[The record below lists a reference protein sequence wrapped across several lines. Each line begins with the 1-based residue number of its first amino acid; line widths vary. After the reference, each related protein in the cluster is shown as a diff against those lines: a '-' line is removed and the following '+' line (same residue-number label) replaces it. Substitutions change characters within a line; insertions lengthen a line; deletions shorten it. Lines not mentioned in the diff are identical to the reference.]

1 MMRNALEKE
10 GWWKG
15 KCREH
20 DLDDFLLKISNH
32 LGQPIGARRKT
43 FVVEILKPQSADSA
57 RKNSL
62 SAQYE
67 LTAFPF
73 HIDTAHWPIP
83 CRYIVLGCKSP
94 GSCGR
99 KTLLIDWKSL
109 QIKASEVDLLKKAVF
124 LVKDGRRSF
133 YSPILSENESFIRYD
148 IGCMYAS
155 DRESEMALQI
165 LESKLEKANKKEVAW
180 EENDVLV
187 MDNWRI
193 LHGRS
198 DSNDALS
205 IKSSREL
212 HRVLVK

>member
-1 MMRNALEKE
+1 MRNTLENQ

-15 KCREH
+15 KCSEH
-20 DLDDFLLKISNH
+20 DLDEILIKISNH

-43 FVVEILKPQSADSA
+43 SVIEILKPQSADSA
-57 RKNSL
+57 YKNSL

-73 HIDTAHWPIP
+73 HIDTAHWTIP
-83 CRYIVLGCKSP
+83 CRYIVFGCKSP
-94 GSCGR
+94 GTCGR
-99 KTLLIDWKSL
+99 KTLLIDWGSL
-109 QIKASEVDLLKKAVF
+109 QIKAPEVDLLKKAIF
-124 LVKDGRRSF
+124 LVKDGGRSF
-133 YSPILSENESFIRYD
+133 YSSILSENEPFIRYD
-148 IGCMYAS
+148 TGCMHTS
-155 DRESEMALQI
+155 DRESEMALQL
-165 LESKLEKANKKEVAW
+165 LESILEKADKKEVAW

-198 DSNDALS
+198 DSNDALR
-205 IKSSREL
+205 INSSREL